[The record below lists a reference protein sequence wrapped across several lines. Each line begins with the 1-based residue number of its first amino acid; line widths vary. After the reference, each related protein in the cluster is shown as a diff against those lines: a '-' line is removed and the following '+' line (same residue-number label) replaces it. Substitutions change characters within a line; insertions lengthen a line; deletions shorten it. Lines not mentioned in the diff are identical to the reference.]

1 MFAAR
6 RLELGAD
13 RVPGRGRV
21 GDATRAA
28 DVDSGALGCRLFAV
42 RACPED
48 AVVDVDVQP
57 GRRVE
62 D

>member
-6 RLELGAD
+6 GVELGAD

-21 GDATRAA
+21 GDVTRAVEFDLA
-28 DVDSGALGCRLFAV
+28 APGFRRFAG
-42 RACPED
+42 RAYPED

>member
-28 DVDSGALGCRLFAV
+28 EYDFGALGCRRFAG
-42 RACPED
+42 RAYPED
-48 AVVDVDVQP
+48 AVVDVDVHS